1 MSSGVVES
9 ACRSSSASIS
19 RSSSVSLP
27 SPPALEPSLVPASTE
42 NTTGLGCPGSPGATT
57 SRGPG
62 RKGGK
67 GGKGGGHR
75 NMSGA
80 GSGYDLSPTTFSPD
94 GKLFQ
99 LEYAEKAANAQ
110 G

>member
-1 MSSGVVES
+1 
-9 ACRSSSASIS
+9 
-19 RSSSVSLP
+19 
-27 SPPALEPSLVPASTE
+27 
-42 NTTGLGCPGSPGATT
+42 
-57 SRGPG
+57 
-62 RKGGK
+62 
-67 GGKGGGHR
+67 
-75 NMSGA
+75 MSGA

>member
-1 MSSGVVES
+1 M
-9 ACRSSSASIS
+9 IS
-19 RSSSVSLP
+19 FHL
-27 SPPALEPSLVPASTE
+27 PPAPQTCLELELEQKNHP
-42 NTTGLGCPGSPGATT
+42 GLSRQPGATSS
-57 SRGPG
+57 SRGGGAG
-62 RKGGK
+62 RGR
-67 GGKGGGHR
+67 GGGR
-75 NMSGA
+75 RGNPNMSGA